1 MGLMETG
8 IKVAARRM
16 PKKISPRTH
25 SILDYAIAGSF
36 FVTAGLLWRSHRRA
50 AVAAVACGVAEVA
63 TAAITDY
70 PGGVRPMITFATH
83 EKVDG
88 ALASVAGVIPLV
100 LRFSDDREAN
110 IFRAYGVAIAALTG
124 LTDFEDEA
132 DEWVEAA

>member
-1 MGLMETG
+1 MGTG

-25 SILDYAIAGSF
+25 SIIDYAIAGSF
-36 FVTAGLLWRSHRRA
+36 FITAGLLWRRHRRA
-50 AVAAVACGVAEVA
+50 AIAAVACGVAEVA

-70 PGGVRPMITFATH
+70 PGGVRPVISFATH

-88 ALASVAGVIPLV
+88 ALASVAGAMPFV
-100 LRFSDDREAN
+100 LRFSDDREATD
-110 IFRAYGVAIAALTG
+110 FRAYGVAIAALTG
-124 LTDFEDEA
+124 LTDFADDA